1 MCIMILWNNT
11 TKIIKETKMDFLKD
25 IVNEIGGDYTKLAS
39 DIDETETYVDTG
51 SYIFNAL
58 VSGSIFGGVSGN
70 KITAIAGESSTGKTF
85 FSLAVVKNFLD
96 SNPDGY
102 CLYFDTEAAITKS
115 LVESRGIDTSRL
127 VVVNVV
133 TIEEFRGKALKAVD
147 LYLKKPE
154 AERKPC
160 MFVLDSLGMLSTE
173 KEITDALNDKQV
185 RDMTKSQL
193 VKGAFRMLTLKL
205 GQANVPLLVTNHTY
219 DVIGA
224 YVPTKEMGGGSGLKY
239 AASSIIYLSK
249 KKEKGGTE
257 VVGNIIKAKT
267 AKSRLSKE
275 NKDVEIRLYYDERG
289 LDRYYGLLELGEVGG
304 LWKNVAGR
312 YEMNGKKIYAKQILA
327 NPEEY
332 FTEEVMQKLDE
343 IAKEEF
349 KYG

>member
-1 MCIMILWNNT
+1 
-11 TKIIKETKMDFLKD
+11 MDFLKE
-25 IVNEIGGDYTKLAS
+25 IVKEVGGEYTKLAS

-96 SNPDGY
+96 NNPDGY
-102 CLYFDTEAAITKS
+102 CLYFDTEAAINKS
-115 LVESRGIDTSRL
+115 LLESRGVDTSRL

-133 TIEEFRGKALKAVD
+133 TVEEFRTKALKAVD
-147 LYLKKPE
+147 IYLKKPVE
-154 AERKPC
+154 ERKPC

-239 AASSIIYLSK
+239 AASTIIYLSK
-249 KKEKGGTE
+249 KKEKDGTE

-275 NKDVEIRLYYDERG
+275 NQEVEVRLYYDERG
-289 LDRYYGLLELGEVGG
+289 LDRYYGLLELGELAG

-312 YEMNGKKIYAKQILA
+312 YEMDGKKLYAKEILK
-327 NPEEY
+327 NPDKY
-332 FTEEVMQKLDE
+332 FTEDVMQALDAA
-343 IAKEEF
+343 AKEKMKQALQEEL
-349 KYG
+349 KK

>member
-1 MCIMILWNNT
+1 
-11 TKIIKETKMDFLKD
+11 MDFLKD
-25 IVNEIGGDYTKLAS
+25 IVKEIGGEYTQLAS
-39 DIDETETYVDTG
+39 DIDETEKYVDTG

-96 SNPDGY
+96 TNPDGY

-133 TIEEFRGKALKAVD
+133 TIEEFRTKALKAVD
-147 LYLKKPE
+147 LYLKKPVE
-154 AERKPC
+154 ERKPC

-239 AASSIIYLSK
+239 AASTIIYLSK
-249 KKEKGGTE
+249 KKEKDGTE

-275 NKDVEIRLYYDERG
+275 NKNVEVRLYYDERG
-289 LDRYYGLLELGEVGG
+289 LDRYYGLLELGEIGG

-312 YEMNGKKIYAKQILA
+312 YEMDGKKIYAKQILA

-349 KYG
+349 SYGC

>member
-1 MCIMILWNNT
+1 
-11 TKIIKETKMDFLKD
+11 MDFLKD
-25 IVNEIGGDYTKLAS
+25 IVKEIGDEYTKLAS
-39 DIDETETYVDTG
+39 DIEENEEFVDTG

-58 VSGSIFGGVSGN
+58 VSGSVFGGVSRN

-102 CLYFDTEAAITKS
+102 CLYFDTEAAVNKG
-115 LVESRGIDTSRL
+115 LLASRGIDLKRV

-133 TIEEFRGKALKAVD
+133 TIEEFRAKALKAVD
-147 LYLKKPE
+147 IYLKKD
-154 AERKPC
+154 ADERKPC

-205 GQANVPLLVTNHTY
+205 GQANIPMIVTNHTY

-239 AASSIIYLSK
+239 AASTIIYLSK
-249 KKEKGGTE
+249 KKEKDGTE
-257 VVGNIIKAKT
+257 IVGNVIKAKT

-275 NKDVEIRLYYDERG
+275 NKDVSVRLYYDDRG
-289 LDRYYGLLELGEVGG
+289 LDRYYGLLELGEIGG

-312 YEMNGKKIYAKQILA
+312 YEIDGKKLYAKQILA
-327 NPEEY
+327 DPEKY
-332 FTEEVMQKLDE
+332 FTPEVMQALDE
-343 IAKEEF
+343 TAQKEF
-349 KYG
+349 SYGASI

>member
-1 MCIMILWNNT
+1 
-11 TKIIKETKMDFLKD
+11 MDFLKE
-25 IVNEIGGDYTKLAS
+25 IVKEIGDDFTQLAS
-39 DIDETETYVDTG
+39 NIDETETFIDTG
-51 SYIFNAL
+51 SFIFNGL
-58 VSGSIFGGVSGN
+58 ISGSIFGGVSNN

-96 SNPDGY
+96 NNPDGY
-102 CLYFDTEAAITKS
+102 CLYFDTEAAVNKG
-115 LVESRGIDTSRL
+115 LLESRGIDMNRL

-133 TIEEFRGKALKAVD
+133 TIEEFRSKALKAID
-147 LYLKKPE
+147 IYLKTQIE
-154 AERKPC
+154 DRKPC

-173 KEITDALNDKQV
+173 KEIRDALDDKQV

-205 GQANVPLLVTNHTY
+205 GQANVPLIVTNHTY

-239 AASSIIYLSK
+239 AASTIIYLSK
-249 KKEKGGTE
+249 KKEKDGKE
-257 VVGNIIKAKT
+257 IIGNIIKAKT
-267 AKSRLSKE
+267 HKSRLSKE
-275 NKDVEIRLYYDERG
+275 NKTVEIRLYYDDRG
-289 LDRYYGLLELGEVGG
+289 LDRYYGLLELGEIGG

-332 FTEEVMQKLDE
+332 FTDDVMQALDE
-343 IAKEEF
+343 IAQREF
-349 KYG
+349 SYG

>member
-1 MCIMILWNNT
+1 
-11 TKIIKETKMDFLKD
+11 MDFLKD
-25 IVNEIGGDYTKLAS
+25 IVKEIGNEYTQLAS
-39 DIDETETYVDTG
+39 DIDETEEFVDTG
-51 SYIFNAL
+51 SYIFNGL

-102 CLYFDTEAAITKS
+102 CLYFDTEAAVNKS
-115 LVESRGIDTSRL
+115 LLADRGIDLNRL

-133 TIEEFRGKALKAVD
+133 TIEEFRVKALKAVD
-147 LYLKKPE
+147 KYIKMPIE
-154 AERKPC
+154 DRKPC

-173 KEITDALNDKQV
+173 KEIRDALDDKQV

-205 GQANVPLLVTNHTY
+205 GQANVPLIVTNHTY

-239 AASSIIYLSK
+239 AASTIIYLSK
-249 KKEKGGTE
+249 KKEKDGKE
-257 VVGNIIKAKT
+257 VIGNIIKAKT
-267 AKSRLSKE
+267 HKSRLSKE
-275 NKDVEIRLYYDERG
+275 NKTVEIRLYYDERG
-289 LDRYYGLLELGEVGG
+289 LDKYYGLLELGEIGG

-332 FTEEVMQKLDE
+332 FTPEVMQALDE
-343 IAKEEF
+343 TAQREF
-349 KYG
+349 SYGN

>member
-1 MCIMILWNNT
+1 
-11 TKIIKETKMDFLKD
+11 MDFLKD
-25 IVNEIGGDYTKLAS
+25 IVKEIGDDFTKLAS
-39 DIDETETYVDTG
+39 DIDETESYVDTG

-102 CLYFDTEAAITKS
+102 CLYFDTEAAVNKP
-115 LVESRGIDTSRL
+115 LLESRGIDLTRF

-133 TIEEFRGKALKAVD
+133 TIEEFRNKALKAIDIYSKAPV
-147 LYLKKPE
+147 E
-154 AERKPC
+154 ERKPC
-160 MFVLDSLGMLSTE
+160 MFVLDSLGMLSTS
-173 KEITDALNDKQV
+173 KEINDVLNDKEV

-193 VKGAFRMLTLKL
+193 IKGTFRMLTLKL
-205 GQANVPLLVTNHTY
+205 GQANVPLIVTNHTY

-249 KKEKGGTE
+249 KKEKDGTE
-257 VVGNIIKAKT
+257 VIGNLIKAKT
-267 AKSRLSKE
+267 HKSRISKE
-275 NKDVEIRLYYDERG
+275 NKDVTIRLYYDERG
-289 LDRYYGLLELGEVGG
+289 LDRYYGLLELGEIGG

-312 YEMNGKKIYAKQILA
+312 YEIDGKKIYAKEILKT
-327 NPEEY
+327 PEKY

-343 IAKEEF
+343 IARQEF
-349 KYG
+349 SYGS

>member
-1 MCIMILWNNT
+1 
-11 TKIIKETKMDFLKD
+11 MDFLKD
-25 IVNEIGGDYTKLAS
+25 IVKEIGDDYTKLAA

-96 SNPDGY
+96 THPDGY

-115 LVESRGIDTSRL
+115 LVESRGIDTQRL

-147 LYLKKPE
+147 MYLKKPVD
-154 AERKPC
+154 ERKPC

-205 GQANVPLLVTNHTY
+205 GQANVPMLVTNHVY
-219 DVIGA
+219 EIIGS

-239 AASSIIYLSK
+239 AASTIIYLGK
-249 KKEKGGTE
+249 KKEKDGTE

-275 NKDVEIRLYYDERG
+275 NKDVEVRLYYDERG
-289 LDRYYGLLELGEVGG
+289 LDRYYGLLELGELGG

-312 YEMNGKKIYAKQILA
+312 YEIQGKKIYGKEILK
-327 NPEEY
+327 NPEVY
-332 FTEEVMQKLDE
+332 FTDEVMQQLDE
-343 IAKEEF
+343 IARKEF
-349 KYG
+349 SYGSKNDK

>member
-1 MCIMILWNNT
+1 
-11 TKIIKETKMDFLKD
+11 MDFLKD
-25 IVNEIGGDYTKLAS
+25 IVKEIGGEYTQLAS
-39 DIDETETYVDTG
+39 DIDETEKYVDTG

-85 FSLAVVKNFLD
+85 FSIAVVKNFLD
-96 SNPDGY
+96 TNPDAY
-102 CLYFDTEAAITKS
+102 CLYFHTEAAITKS
-115 LVESRGIDTSRL
+115 LLESRGIDTSRL

-133 TIEEFRGKALKAVD
+133 TVEEFRSKALKAVD
-147 LYLKKPE
+147 IYLKKPLE
-154 AERKPC
+154 DRKPC
-160 MFVLDSLGMLSTE
+160 MFVLDSLGMLSTD

-193 VKGAFRMLTLKL
+193 IKGAFRMLTLKL
-205 GQANVPLLVTNHTY
+205 GQANIPMIVTNHTY
-219 DVIGA
+219 DVIGS

-239 AASSIIYLSK
+239 AASTIIYLSK
-249 KKEKGGTE
+249 KKEKDGTE

-267 AKSRLSKE
+267 AKSRLSRE
-275 NKDVEIRLYYDERG
+275 NKDVEVRLFYDERG
-289 LDRYYGLLELGEVGG
+289 LDRYYGLLELGEIGG

-312 YEMNGKKIYAKQILA
+312 YEMDGKKIYAKQILA

-332 FTEEVMQKLDE
+332 FTEEVMQKLDS

-349 KYG
+349 SYG

>member
-1 MCIMILWNNT
+1 
-11 TKIIKETKMDFLKD
+11 MDFLKD
-25 IVNEIGGDYTKLAS
+25 IVKEIGGEYTQLAS
-39 DIDETETYVDTG
+39 DINDEETYVDTG
-51 SYIFNAL
+51 SYIFNGL

-96 SNPDGY
+96 TNPDGY

-115 LVESRGIDTSRL
+115 MLEERGIDTSRL

-133 TIEEFRGKALKAVD
+133 TIEDFRGKALKAVD
-147 LYLKKPE
+147 LYLKKPLE
-154 AERKPC
+154 DRKPC

-205 GQANVPLLVTNHTY
+205 GQANIPMIVTNHTY

-239 AASSIIYLSK
+239 AASTIIYLSK
-249 KKEKGGTE
+249 KKEKDGTD
-257 VVGNIIKAKT
+257 VVGNVIKAKT

-275 NKDVEIRLYYDERG
+275 NKDVSVRLYYDERG
-289 LDRYYGLLELGEVGG
+289 LDRYYGLLELGELGG

-312 YEMNGKKIYAKQILA
+312 YEIDGKKVYAKAIYKD
-327 NPEEY
+327 PEQY
-332 FTEEVMQKLDE
+332 FTEEVMQQLDDV
-343 IAKEEF
+343 AKKEF
-349 KYG
+349 SYGE

>member
-1 MCIMILWNNT
+1 
-11 TKIIKETKMDFLKD
+11 MDFLKE
-25 IVNEIGGDYTKLAS
+25 IVKEIGDEYTQVAA
-39 DIDETETYVDTG
+39 DIQETEQFIDTG
-51 SYIFNAL
+51 SYIFNGL
-58 VSGSIFGGVSGN
+58 VSGSIYGGVSSN

-102 CLYFDTEAAITKS
+102 CLYFDTEAAVNKG
-115 LVESRGIDTSRL
+115 LLESRGIDMKRL

-147 LYLKKPE
+147 KYLQMPIDD
-154 AERKPC
+154 RKPC

-173 KEITDALNDKQV
+173 KEIRDALDDKQV

-205 GQANVPLLVTNHTY
+205 GQANVPLIVTNHTY

-239 AASSIIYLSK
+239 AASTIIYLGK
-249 KKEKGGTE
+249 KKEKDGKE
-257 VVGNIIKAKT
+257 VIGNIIKAKT

-275 NKDVEIRLYYDERG
+275 NKQVEIRLYFDERG
-289 LDRYYGLLELGEVGG
+289 LDRYYGLLELGEIGG

-332 FTEEVMQKLDE
+332 FTPDVMQALDE
-343 IAKEEF
+343 IAQKEF
-349 KYG
+349 SYGQR

>member
-1 MCIMILWNNT
+1 
-11 TKIIKETKMDFLKD
+11 MDFLKD
-25 IVNEIGGDYTKLAS
+25 IVKEIGDEYTSVAS
-39 DIDETETYVDTG
+39 DIDESETFVDTG
-51 SYIFNAL
+51 SYIFNGL

-102 CLYFDTEAAITKS
+102 CLYFDTEAAVNKS
-115 LVESRGIDTSRL
+115 LLESRGIDLDRL
-127 VVVNVV
+127 VVANVV
-133 TIEEFRGKALKAVD
+133 TVEQFRSYALKAVD
-147 LYLKKPE
+147 MYLKKPE
-154 AERKPC
+154 DERKPC

-193 VKGAFRMLTLKL
+193 IKGAFRMLTLKL
-205 GQANVPLLVTNHTY
+205 GQANIPMIVTNHTY
-219 DVIGA
+219 DVIGS

-239 AASSIIYLSK
+239 AASTIIYLSK
-249 KKEKGGTE
+249 KKEKDGTTI
-257 VVGNIIKAKT
+257 VGNIIKAKT

-289 LDRYYGLLELGEVGG
+289 LDRYYGLLELGEIGG

-312 YEMNGKKIYAKQILA
+312 YEMNGKKVYAKQILKE
-327 NPEEY
+327 PEVY
-332 FTEEVMQKLDE
+332 FTEEVMQQLDQ
-343 IAKEEF
+343 IAMKEF
-349 KYG
+349 SYGEG